1 MLNRQERVALL
12 LLSGALLVGTAAS
25 VVDYYDPSRLVEF
38 SVLRGAVPV
47 PAPLSPDDV
56 AARLADGE
64 LLSGELGERVEPT
77 GHAHQM
83 AAVAINSATARELE
97 RLPAIG
103 PKTAARIVQ
112 YRDTHGPFVSVEAL
126 QNVIGIGPR
135 TLDKL
140 RPVAVLELDRRR
152 DSPPQKD
159 E

>member
-1 MLNRQERVALL
+1 MLHVWY
-12 LLSGALLVGTAAS
+12 VT
-25 VVDYYDPSRLVEF
+25 F
-38 SVLRGAVPV
+38 
-47 PAPLSPDDV
+47 
-56 AARLADGE
+56 
-64 LLSGELGERVEPT
+64 
-77 GHAHQM
+77 QM

-126 QNVIGIGPR
+126 QNVSGIGPR

>member
-1 MLNRQERVALL
+1 M
-12 LLSGALLVGTAAS
+12 
-25 VVDYYDPSRLVEF
+25 
-38 SVLRGAVPV
+38 

-64 LLSGELGERVEPT
+64 LLSGELGESVEPA
-77 GHAHQM
+77 GHANQM

-97 RLPAIG
+97 RLPDIG

-126 QNVIGIGPR
+126 QNVNGIGPR

-140 RPVAVLELDRRR
+140 RPVAVLELDR
-152 DSPPQKD
+152 
-159 E
+159 